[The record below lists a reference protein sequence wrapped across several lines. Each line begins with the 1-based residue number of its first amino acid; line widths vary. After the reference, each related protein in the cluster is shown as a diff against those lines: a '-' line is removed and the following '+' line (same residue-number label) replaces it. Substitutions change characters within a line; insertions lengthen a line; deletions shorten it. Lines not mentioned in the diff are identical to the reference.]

1 MRLLLTICNFLLF
14 FNLYGQTK
22 KIIYCF
28 PGQGSD
34 KRIFDSLT
42 IDTAFEVKIIEYGT
56 PDKGMTLRSF
66 AKELSKQIDTNRKFI
81 LVGVSLGG
89 MICSELSDILSP
101 EKTIIISSAKNRTE
115 LPFRYKFQ
123 RVIPIYKI
131 FPGSFLLAGAKMLQP
146 IVEPDR
152 KKNKK
157 TFKNMLS
164 DKNATY
170 MKRTIGLIIK
180 WDKVDETKKIY
191 HIQGSKDHTLP
202 VRNIKDPDYD
212 VDGGSHMMTL
222 TRAGEISDILN
233 KILAE

>member
-22 KIIYCF
+22 KTIYCF